1 MDDPMTRLDLL
12 LDGEGRGGLSRVNR
26 WNENWEG
33 RQGILSLEI
42 LTPKNG
48 LVPLLFEKLP

>member
-1 MDDPMTRLDLL
+1 MTRLDLL

-26 WNENWEG
+26 WNENLEG